1 MRSLPRY
8 EKISELVSLS
18 LGIFVLLS
26 AFGDGRFP
34 ENLILLCFEPVLTVL
49 RRFFRSS
56 GLVYRYQVHMS
67 GIITNQMFNER
78 YLGRHE
84 RKVSDPIE
92 K

>member
-26 AFGDGRFP
+26 AFGDGRFYP

-56 GLVYRYQVHMS
+56 GLVYRYQVRMS
-67 GIITNQMFNER
+67 GIITNQMFIMN
-78 YLGRHE
+78 GR
-84 RKVSDPIE
+84 
-92 K
+92 